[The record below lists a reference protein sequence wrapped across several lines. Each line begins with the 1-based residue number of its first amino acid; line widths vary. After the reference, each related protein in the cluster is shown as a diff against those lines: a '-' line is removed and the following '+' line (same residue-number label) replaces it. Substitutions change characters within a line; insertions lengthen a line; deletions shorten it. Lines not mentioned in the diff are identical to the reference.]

1 MQLGCNINNSFFISK
16 RSTKLEYLY
25 EYNKNENNTLNS
37 VFRLVMNVEVQVRY
51 SASKLDWLFK
61 RVFFVI
67 LLLLNSSQLNINL
80 KKSK

>member
-1 MQLGCNINNSFFISK
+1 M
-16 RSTKLEYLY
+16 
-25 EYNKNENNTLNS
+25 NKIKMKNKILNS

-51 SASKLDWLFK
+51 SVSKLDWLFK

-80 KKSK
+80 KKGK

>member
-16 RSTKLEYLY
+16 RSTKLEHHY

-51 SASKLDWLFK
+51 SASRLDRLL
-61 RVFFVI
+61 RGFFVI

-80 KKSK
+80 KKGK